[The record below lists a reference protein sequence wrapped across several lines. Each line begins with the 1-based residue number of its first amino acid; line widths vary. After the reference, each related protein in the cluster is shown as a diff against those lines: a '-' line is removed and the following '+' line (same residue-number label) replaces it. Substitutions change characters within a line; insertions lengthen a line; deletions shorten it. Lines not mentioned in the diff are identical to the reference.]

1 LGDENMVTVQLNKKL
16 VRKYLQGVL
25 LWWC

>member
-1 LGDENMVTVQLNKKL
+1 MVTVQLNKKL